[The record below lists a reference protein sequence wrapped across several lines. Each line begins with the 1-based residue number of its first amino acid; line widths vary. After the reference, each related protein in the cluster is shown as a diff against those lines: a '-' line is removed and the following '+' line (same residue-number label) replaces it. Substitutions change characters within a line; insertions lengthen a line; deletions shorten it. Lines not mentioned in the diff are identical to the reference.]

1 MTSFQRIKNIAL
13 SALMI
18 ACCVVLLLNPK
29 DGVVIVTVVL
39 GVAIML
45 YGLRKLVYYI
55 TMARHMAGGLSLL
68 FIAVVAIDVG
78 SFALFVV
85 EDPHIAIVL
94 YLVVYNVYTGVLSIA
109 RGVEAKLM
117 GSRWVHRVVHG
128 LVNIALAL
136 LCVAFSASDQIVI
149 YIFCIGLFYS
159 AVTRLISAFKPTEII
174 YIQ

>member
-1 MTSFQRIKNIAL
+1 M
-13 SALMI
+13 
-18 ACCVVLLLNPK
+18 
-29 DGVVIVTVVL
+29 
-39 GVAIML
+39 
-45 YGLRKLVYYI
+45 
-55 TMARHMAGGLSLL
+55 
-68 FIAVVAIDVG
+68 
-78 SFALFVV
+78 
-85 EDPHIAIVL
+85 
-94 YLVVYNVYTGVLSIA
+94 YTGVLSIA

-117 GSRWVHRVVHG
+117 GSRWKYRVVHG